1 LTKRA
6 VASSLQPGE
15 RRAIVPYLLSLTDVR
30 NTHGAMGLF
39 GDNPMLLI
47 GLAIGVLGILALLLG
62 RSLRAEPL
70 VQAGYGMVAGGAIGN
85 VVDRIVHGYVLDFI
99 ALPRFYV
106 FNVADACITTG
117 LILMAIPSLRQAR
130 R

>member
-1 LTKRA
+1 
-6 VASSLQPGE
+6 
-15 RRAIVPYLLSLTDVR
+15 
-30 NTHGAMGLF
+30 MGLF